1 MRSTLSGR
9 LTRTLMA
16 LGLAATLILPAAAT
30 TTAADPAILRVGTT
44 QDLDSLNPFQTQ
56 LLIGYE
62 IFTLNYDL
70 LVGYGSDNEPVPGFA
85 ESWSQSADGLS
96 WTFKIRAGMT
106 WSDGQPA
113 TAEDARWSYQYILD
127 ALKAGESV
135 GYGYLDSYI
144 KDAAVTAVTAPD
156 PTTLVVTTSRPNT
169 RILGTFVPIL
179 PEHIWKGVS
188 IDKVGDFA
196 NNPPVVGS
204 GPYQVVE
211 WKSGQFAR
219 LVRNDKYWGS
229 KGAEDQIVFQFFPD
243 ATNSMVDAFKNG
255 ELDYIRNPTGAQF
268 NQLKTD
274 PSLVAINS
282 AGNGFTQINF
292 NAYDKDIPDG
302 GASTKALRDPAFRA
316 ALGYAIDRQTLI
328 DKVLSGYGVAGTT
341 QVPARQR
348 QWHVEPTDV
357 RQFDLTVAGQKLDE
371 AGYPLK
377 DGKRIDKQGKPIN
390 LSLQFPNSDAS
401 YPKVAQFIQ
410 DWFGQIGIGVTSR
423 SVDSGT
429 LGTTEYLDSSIP
441 LKGQLKYDMV
451 IWGWVGD
458 PDPNSLL
465 QILTTDAIGDTS
477 DSQWS
482 NPQYDALYTQQNEA
496 ATPDARKTLMAQM
509 QQLFYD
515 QAPYQ
520 VLYYDDELHVYRTNK
535 FGGWQNQPTDG
546 GTPLF
551 VNGTINYTKLT
562 LAGAATP
569 SPSEAAASA
578 GASGSAAASI
588 PAAATP
594 TPAPSAAGS
603 GSSTSDST
611 SLLLG
616 VIVLIVIIAAVL
628 LLLRRRRD
636 AAEDE

>member
-1 MRSTLSGR
+1 M
-9 LTRTLMA
+9 
-16 LGLAATLILPAAAT
+16 
-30 TTAADPAILRVGTT
+30 
-44 QDLDSLNPFQTQ
+44 
-56 LLIGYE
+56 
-62 IFTLNYDL
+62 
-70 LVGYGSDNEPVPGFA
+70 
-85 ESWSQSADGLS
+85 
-96 WTFKIRAGMT
+96 
-106 WSDGQPA
+106 
-113 TAEDARWSYQYILD
+113 
-127 ALKAGESV
+127 
-135 GYGYLDSYI
+135 
-144 KDAAVTAVTAPD
+144 
-156 PTTLVVTTSRPNT
+156 
-169 RILGTFVPIL
+169 
-179 PEHIWKGVS
+179 
-188 IDKVGDFA
+188 
-196 NNPPVVGS
+196 
-204 GPYQVVE
+204 
-211 WKSGQFAR
+211 
-219 LVRNDKYWGS
+219 
-229 KGAEDQIVFQFFPD
+229 
-243 ATNSMVDAFKNG
+243 
-255 ELDYIRNPTGAQF
+255 
-268 NQLKTD
+268 
-274 PSLVAINS
+274 
-282 AGNGFTQINF
+282 
-292 NAYDKDIPDG
+292 
-302 GASTKALRDPAFRA
+302 
-316 ALGYAIDRQTLI
+316 
-328 DKVLSGYGVAGTT
+328 
-341 QVPARQR
+341 
-348 QWHVEPTDV
+348 
-357 RQFDLTVAGQKLDE
+357 AGQKLDE

-377 DGKRIDKQGKPIN
+377 DGKRIDKEGKPIN

-465 QILTTDAIGDTS
+465 QILTTDAIGDSS

-569 SPSEAAASA
+569 SPS
-578 GASGSAAASI
+578 SGGSQRRGEQQRGREH
-588 PAAATP
+588 PGGGDTD
-594 TPAPSAAGS
+594 TAPSAAGS

-611 SLLLG
+611 
-616 VIVLIVIIAAVL
+616 IAAAGCHRADRDHRAVL
-628 LLLRRRRD
+628 VLLRRRRD